1 MGLQIDNI
9 YNMDC
14 VKGLKQVEDNSVD
27 LIVTSPP
34 YNVGIEYDS
43 WDDNMQWEDYLKWVR
58 EWLSE
63 CYRILKDDG
72 RICINHYFCNAPR
85 KNGDSCSR
93 FPLFDFKN
101 IMDDIGYHTHK
112 IAMWDDLTMKKQTA
126 WGSWLSASAPFI
138 QTPYEGIL
146 IAYKNQWNKQN
157 KGKSTIS
164 RGDFMEGCSGVW
176 HIGTTPGYTIAC
188 FPERLPQLCID
199 LFSYEN
205 DVVLDPFSGSGTTC
219 YVAKS
224 LNRHFI
230 GFEISENYYQ
240 ESLSRLNG
248 RPYKVVPNTNPYN
261 KAIPKKTSKLF

>member
-1 MGLQIDNI
+1 MEINKI

-14 VKGLKQVEDNSVD
+14 IDGLKSLDSGSID

-43 WDDNMQWEDYLKWVR
+43 WNDNMQWSDYLNWCK
-58 EWLSE
+58 EWLTE
-63 CYRILKDDG
+63 CYRVLKDDG
-72 RICINHYFCNAPR
+72 RICINHFLCTAPR
-85 KNGDSCSR
+85 KNGDTVSR

-101 IMDDIGYHTHK
+101 IMDDIGYNTHK
-112 IAMWDDLTMKKQTA
+112 IAIWDDLTMKKQTA
-126 WGSWLSASAPFI
+126 WGSWLSASAPCI
-138 QTPYEGIL
+138 LTPYEGIL
-146 IAYKNQWNKQN
+146 IAYKNVWKKQN
-157 KGKSTIS
+157 NGKSTIS
-164 RGDFMEGCSGVW
+164 KGDFMEGCSGVW

-224 LNRHFI
+224 LNRQFV
-230 GFEISENYYQ
+230 GFEISPNYYK

-248 RPYKVVPNTNPYN
+248 RPYKVLPNDNPYN
-261 KAIPKKTSKLF
+261 KTIKNIKPLF